1 MAEIAISLAISAA
14 VTAATTA
21 AEYALAP
28 KPKKPDPVDRG
39 KLDDIRFSIPAYGAS
54 IFKIW
59 GTGRTAPIWFWHT
72 PAIDIPVTTP
82 GQSGGKGGGGGTPPT
97 PDVTEH
103 RYFKNMAGVFHDG
116 QIQHVSRIW
125 FNSELVLNAPIST
138 NFATTSSTRYEAE
151 NAVLAGG
158 AAVATQAECSE
169 GRKVTG
175 IGSGGTATVHCD
187 VSATGAYEI
196 AIGYTST
203 VERTFKVSVN
213 GGATTDVVC
222 PASGGAGLVAVIPI
236 TRSLTAGANTIAFSN
251 SGAAAPDLDY
261 ISIAPALVF
270 TETPSGPQD
279 RRSFTGITTPGRVFQ
294 FDPDIAWPINDDQPV
309 FTDPTGGLAGDNQQ
323 TATLGKW
330 GNPQIRIYLGSETQ
344 MPDPLIEQIKGV
356 GNASAYRGFAY
367 IVIEGV
373 QLLNGTPPNVT
384 IEFVEGTRSAAAI
397 VTSLAEM
404 VGLSAAN
411 DLDVTA
417 LGGQIIG
424 DNSGFSSGSYTA
436 INWTG
441 INNGTQTG
449 GGAITK
455 TSGGDNSWTAY
466 ATQGT
471 TVSSG
476 TDAGI
481 RFTAGAAGTYMLG
494 FATTATPSGGLPQPY
509 ASVPFAVLL
518 NKNANPSQA
527 SKNAIQMSLGGGT
540 NTTDIGTWSPGDEF
554 QVEIRN
560 GRFAVYQNSLMLG
573 GFIPPPATFPLH
585 PVWAGY
591 ALGGGPTA
599 ASYATGANIGSE
611 PVVRDAG
618 AVILH
623 TQREAGE
630 VLAELMTRFQFICP
644 EVDGKIKVVRLD
656 ASSELTLTEAE
667 CQAYRGDGLPPNIE
681 ISRKNPLLFP
691 KFTILNY
698 NDPQLDYH
706 NNSQVESRLFGPQ
719 KGTANISLAMV
730 ETAVNMRRLAAVIS
744 DRTEVEGQTYK
755 LTLGPKYK
763 HVHQGTV
770 LTVTEGSST
779 HQVRVTELLPDLPAG
794 IIDVEAVRQS
804 AVFDPNVTVVD
815 LGVENPIVPV
825 PGHTKGVLID
835 ATLVEPESAGD
846 EVQPIQYVAVTGR
859 GSGNWPGAFIM
870 QEFPLNS
877 GNYVPLTNI
886 NERASIGI
894 TTGTLPTWTDPDTK
908 DTTSSLTV
916 DFFNDAQLESVTEA
930 DLLANP
936 KLNLLAVRN
945 PSTGA
950 VEYVKAQT
958 VTPGTAT
965 APFIKRYTVTNL
977 FRGRYETIDQA
988 GAHSSADEVIVMN
1001 SAVKALVMATALLSV
1016 SCNYR
1021 FLTIGQNPDQV
1032 EIIPNIWLG
1041 RSMLPHRPT
1050 NLLAT
1055 KDSTGDWLI
1064 SAVGHPRLA
1073 EQPESYIARI
1083 RRNSDGVLMR
1093 DIPVRPGLRMAAIL
1107 GHIIH
1112 ADGGGTWSSSTHADI
1127 NKNNTTGDLDP
1138 TACYVTQPIAN
1149 GTEINT
1155 RVTVPP
1161 APAPFLTGIVRLNFG
1176 PSDFTDPF
1184 GAITGAVLTTKND
1197 NDTTLTRIQVFD
1209 WSTNQFTAF
1218 DLPTVNGVVYVR
1230 IVWSGTEIR
1239 WQFSGE
1245 QINPAMQ
1252 PQAILKD
1259 LPVPSSPST
1268 HLRVGLQNAGPTGS
1282 GVVKVEN
1289 ITIGGLS
1296 TPQTIYSLAQQQ
1308 NDNGGSG
1315 IAVGNLRVEFWQVA
1329 PLAPNQKGLSVTGVF

>member
-14 VTAATTA
+14 VSAASA
-21 AEYALAP
+21 GLEYALTP

-39 KLDDIRFSIPAYGAS
+39 KLDDVRFSIPAYGAS
-54 IFKIW
+54 IFKTW

-72 PAIDIPVTTP
+72 PAIDRPVTTP

-125 FNSELVLNAPIST
+125 FDNELVLNAPIST

-151 NAVLAGG
+151 HGVLAGG
-158 AAVATQAECSE
+158 ANVITEAEASE

-175 IGSGGTATVHCD
+175 IGSGGSVTINCD
-187 VSATGAYEI
+187 VPTTGAYEI
-196 AIGYTST
+196 AIGYTT
-203 VERTFKVSVN
+203 PADRTFKVSVN
-213 GGATTDVVC
+213 GGATTDVDC
-222 PASGGAGLVAVIPI
+222 LDSGGAGLIAVQTI
-236 TRSLTAGANTIAFSN
+236 TRTLTAGANTIAFSN
-251 SGAAAPDLDY
+251 AGAAAPDLDY

-270 TETPSGPQD
+270 TETPSGLQD
-279 RRSFTGITTPGRVFQ
+279 RRSFTGITTPGRVHR
-294 FDPDIAWPINDDQPV
+294 FDPDIAWPINDDLPV

-323 TATLGKW
+323 TVTLGKW

-344 MPDPLIEQIKGV
+344 NPDPLIEQIKGV
-356 GNASAYRGFAY
+356 GNTSAYRGYAY

-373 QLLNGTPPNVT
+373 QLLNGRPPNVT
-384 IEFVEGTRSAAAI
+384 IEFVEGTRSAGAI

-404 VGLSAAN
+404 VGLSPAN

-417 LGGQIIG
+417 LSGQIIG
-424 DNSGFSSGSYTA
+424 DNSGFSGGNYTA

-441 INNGTQTG
+441 INNATQTG
-449 GGAITK
+449 NGAITK

-466 ATQGT
+466 ARQGT
-471 TVSSG
+471 TVGAG
-476 TDAGI
+476 TDASI
-481 RFTAGAAGTYMLG
+481 RFTAGAAGTYMIG
-494 FATTATPSGGLPQPY
+494 FATTDTPSGSLPQPY

-527 SKNAIQMSLGGGT
+527 SHNSIQMSLGGGT

-573 GFIPPPATFPLH
+573 GFVPPPATFPLR

-599 ASYATGANIGSE
+599 ASYATGADIGSE

-618 AVILH
+618 ALILH
-623 TQREAGE
+623 TQREAQE
-630 VLAELMTRFQFICP
+630 LLVELMTRFQFITP
-644 EVDGKIKVVRLD
+644 EVDGKIKVVRLN

-691 KFTILNY
+691 KYTIVNY
-698 NDPQLDYH
+698 SDPQLDMH
-706 NNSQVESRLFGPQ
+706 NNSQTETRLFGPQ
-719 KGTANISLAMV
+719 KGTVNISLAMV
-730 ETAVNMRRLAAVIS
+730 ETAVNMRKLAAVIS

-755 LTLGPKYK
+755 FALGPKYK

-770 LTVTEGSST
+770 LTVMEGSST
-779 HQVRVTELLPDLPAG
+779 HKIRVTELLPDLPAG
-794 IIDVEAVRQS
+794 LIDVEAVRQS
-804 AVFDPNVTVVD
+804 AVFDPNVAVVD
-815 LGVENPIVPV
+815 LGVDVPIVPV
-825 PGHTKGVLID
+825 PGHTKGVFID
-835 ATLVEPESAGD
+835 APLVEPESAGD
-846 EVQPIQYVAVTGR
+846 EVRPIQYVAVTGR

-886 NERASIGI
+886 NERASIGV
-894 TTGTLPTWTDPDTK
+894 TTGTLPTWSDPDTK
-908 DTTSSLTV
+908 DTTSSLTI
-916 DFFNDAQLESVTEA
+916 DFYHDPQLASVSEA

-936 KLNLLAVRN
+936 KLNLLAVKN
-945 PSTGA
+945 STGA
-950 VEYVKAQT
+950 WEYVKAQT
-958 VTPGTAT
+958 VSSGTPT
-965 APFIKRYTVTNL
+965 APYTARYTISNL
-977 FRGRYETIDQA
+977 FRGRYETIDEA
-988 GAHSSADEVIVMN
+988 GTHTSADEVIVMN

-1032 EIIPNIWLG
+1032 DPITNIWLG
-1041 RSMLPHRPT
+1041 RSMLPHKPT
-1050 NLLAT
+1050 DLNAT
-1055 KDSTGDWLI
+1055 KDSSGDWLV
-1064 SAVGHPRLA
+1064 SAIGHPRLA
-1073 EQPESYIARI
+1073 EQPESYVARI

-1093 DIPVRPGLRMAAIL
+1093 DIPITPGARMAAIL
-1107 GHIIH
+1107 NHIIH
-1112 ADGGGTWSSSTHADI
+1112 ADGGGTWSTSTYADI
-1127 NKNNTTGDLDP
+1127 SKNNTTGDLDP

-1184 GAITGAVLTTKND
+1184 GAMIGAILTTKND
-1197 NDTTLTRIQVFD
+1197 NDTTLTHINVFD
-1209 WSTNQFTAF
+1209 WSTNQYTFF

-1230 IVWSGTEIR
+1230 VVWSGTEIR
-1239 WQFSGE
+1239 WQFSGDP
-1245 QINPAMQ
+1245 INPAMK

-1268 HLRVGLQNAGPTGS
+1268 HLRIGLQNAGPTGS

-1308 NDNGGSG
+1308 NDNSGSG
-1315 IAVGNLRVEFWQVA
+1315 IAVGNLHVEFWQVA
-1329 PLAPNQKGLSVTGVF
+1329 PFAPNQKGLSVKGVF

>member
-39 KLDDIRFSIPAYGAS
+39 KLDDVRFSIPAYGAS

-59 GTGRTAPIWFWHT
+59 GTGRTAPTWFWHT

-125 FNSELVLNAPIST
+125 FDDELVLNAPIST

-158 AAVATQAECSE
+158 ASVATQAECSE

-270 TETPSGPQD
+270 TDTPSGPQD

-294 FDPDIAWPINDDQPV
+294 FNPDIAWPINDDQPV

-323 TATLGKW
+323 TATLAKW
-330 GNPQIRIYLGSETQ
+330 GNPQLRMYLGSETQ

-367 IVIEGV
+367 LVVEGI
-373 QLLNGTPPNVT
+373 QLQGGRSPNVT

-404 VGLSAAN
+404 VGLSPAN

-424 DNSGFSSGSYTA
+424 DNSGFSSGTYA
-436 INWTG
+436 AVNWTG
-441 INNGTQTG
+441 ISNGTQTG
-449 GGAITK
+449 GGAISK
-455 TSGGDNSWTAY
+455 TGGTDNSWNAY

-471 TVSSG
+471 TVGSG
-476 TDAGI
+476 TDASI
-481 RFTAGAAGTYMLG
+481 RFTAGASGTYMIG

-630 VLAELMTRFQFICP
+630 VLAELMMRFQFIVP

-656 ASSELTLTEAE
+656 ASPEFTIPEAE

-681 ISRKNPLLFP
+681 ISRRNPLLFP
-691 KFTILNY
+691 KFTIFNY
-698 NDPQLDYH
+698 GDPQLDFH

-719 KGTANISLAMV
+719 KGTVNISLAMV
-730 ETAVNMRRLAAVIS
+730 ETALNMRKLAAVVS

-770 LTVTEGSST
+770 LTVMEGSST
-779 HQVRVTELLPDLPAG
+779 HQIRVTELLPDLPAG

-825 PGHTKGVLID
+825 PGHTKGVIID
-835 ATLVEPESAGD
+835 APLVEPENAGD
-846 EVQPIQYVAVTGR
+846 EVQSIQYIAVTGR

-877 GNYVPLTNI
+877 GNYVPLMNI
-886 NERASIGI
+886 NERASIGV

-916 DFFNDAQLESVTEA
+916 DFHDDAQLESVTEA
-930 DLLANP
+930 DLLANGR
-936 KLNLLAVRN
+936 LNLTAIRN
-945 PSTGA
+945 PSTGD
-950 VEYVKAQT
+950 VEWVQVQT
-958 VTPGTAT
+958 FTPGVAVS
-965 APFIKRYTVTNL
+965 PFIRRYTLTNL
-977 FRGRYETIDQA
+977 LRGRNESIDA
-988 GAHSSADEVIVMN
+988 APLHSSADEVIVMN
-1001 SAVKALVMATALLSV
+1001 SAVKVLLMTTALLSA

-1032 EIIPNIWLG
+1032 EIIPNIWRG
-1041 RSMLPHRPT
+1041 RSMLPHRPSDL
-1050 NLLAT
+1050 NAIH
-1055 KDSTGDWLI
+1055 DSSGDFHI
-1064 SAVGHPRLA
+1064 AAVGHPREA
-1073 EQPESYIARI
+1073 ERPESYIARL
-1083 RRNSDGVLMR
+1083 RRDDTGALLR
-1093 DIPVRPGLRMAAIL
+1093 DIPIRPGVRMAAIL

-1112 ADGGGTWSSSTHADI
+1112 ADGGGTWSSSTHATI
-1127 NKNNTTGDLDP
+1127 QNNNVIGELDP
-1138 TACYVTQPIAN
+1138 TAAYATQPFTQ
-1149 GTEINT
+1149 GGEINC
-1155 RVTVPP
+1155 RVQVTP
-1161 APAPFLTGIVRLNFG
+1161 APAPYLTGHVRLSFG

-1184 GAITGAVLTTKND
+1184 GVITGAILSTLND
-1197 NDTTLTRIQVFD
+1197 NDTTRTRINVFD
-1209 WSTNQFTAF
+1209 WSTNQYTFF
-1218 DLPTVNGVVYVR
+1218 DLPTIDGVVFVR
-1230 IVWSGTEIR
+1230 VVWSGTELR
-1239 WQFSGE
+1239 WQFSGDPISPS
-1245 QINPAMQ
+1245 QAPN
-1252 PQAILKD
+1252 AILKD
-1259 LPVPSSPST
+1259 IAPTDPIF
-1268 HLRVGLQNAGPTGS
+1268 LRVSLLNGGPVGAS
-1282 GVVKVEN
+1282 EASVKN
-1289 ITIGGLS
+1289 ITLGGLT
-1296 TPQTIYSLAQQQ
+1296 TPQTIYSLAQQE
-1308 NDNGGSG
+1308 NDNSGVG
-1315 IAVGNLRVEFWQVA
+1315 IATGNLRVELWQVA
-1329 PLAPNQKGLSVTGVF
+1329 PLLPNQKGLSIKGVF